1 MSNHRQRDQL
11 YLLSKER
18 LITVLACEKLA
29 NAWARLRTQRAT
41 QAFALM
47 KHHAGKGEAG
57 IIVENRGE
65 AE

>member
-1 MSNHRQRDQL
+1 MSKHQRDQL
-11 YLLSKER
+11 YLLTKER

-29 NAWARLRTQRAT
+29 NAWARMRTLKAT

-47 KHHAGKGEAG
+47 KNYDGKGETR
-57 IIVENRGE
+57 IILDNRGQ